1 MVLPPIAEKAERR
14 SNRARW
20 ERGLV
25 RVLSLL
31 PAAIFLWLSTV
42 RLDAQGLYYDELHQA
57 TGAFTYLGSPPEY
70 FALFTVHGIP
80 LLNMP
85 YSGAIKTAVY
95 GLYLRL
101 VKPEFSVLSWRFV
114 GIFFVIVGLAAF
126 VLLAHPNISL
136 VPLAVMLGLLL
147 TDTTVL
153 LGVRHDWGP
162 VALALALRLIL
173 IGMWLWGEGAGRP
186 SIRNSLA
193 LGGLVGFAVFEKLSS
208 WVMILAL
215 GWMLLSNGR
224 RAVQHLLA
232 VGWGVFM
239 GVLPLVVVNLSS
251 FLTQGKLISLTD
263 TGTVSDCSWLA
274 FLRYAWEYVGLGAGE
289 QVRQFILGSSA
300 PPIVGT
306 LEPWLVVVAV
316 MLAGWVAGFSR
327 VREPAARLTL
337 LAIGCYV
344 SVGIALYLFPR
355 KTWIHHWV
363 LGTPF
368 HYVAIGLG
376 LESLKRLR
384 ADIPGF
390 LLRVVVGVLLAVRLV
405 GEVSLER
412 ALWRGEATLSWPPS
426 LTQLGQFA
434 KNRAD
439 EAVFV
444 AADWGVATQIYCLS
458 NGRPGLVHQTFW
470 SYRGPEDLLQLQQKS
485 GTNVLYV
492 VSLNPPSNVMP
503 ETTQRI
509 LRDLKNS
516 PSWRETEVDHAASNL
531 AAVTVRKFL
540 YDPLPDDAVRT
551 SEPGS

>member
-263 TGTVSDCSWLA
+263 TGTVPDCSWLA

-390 LLRVVVGVLLAVRLV
+390 LLRVVVGVLLAVRLAGV
-405 GEVSLER
+405 ISLER
-412 ALWRGEATLSWPPS
+412 ALWRGEATLSWHPS

-470 SYRGPEDLLQLQQKS
+470 SYRGPEDLLRLQQKS

-516 PSWRETEVDHAASNL
+516 PSWRETEVDHEASNL